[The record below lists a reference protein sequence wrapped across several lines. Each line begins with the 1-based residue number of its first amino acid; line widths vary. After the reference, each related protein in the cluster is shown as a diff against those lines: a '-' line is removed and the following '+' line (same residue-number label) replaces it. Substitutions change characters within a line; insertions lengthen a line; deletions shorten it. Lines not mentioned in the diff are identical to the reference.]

1 MALCRG
7 SYLHVRR
14 FVHRMA
20 NWQHP
25 PAPIQQ
31 RVSGCCKQGDMEMGD
46 VNKPDSIPIAW
57 LVMGERHVVPQTVCL
72 PMPYGSVEGGYPS
85 LAGLAPSPAI
95 AG

>member
-1 MALCRG
+1 
-7 SYLHVRR
+7 
-14 FVHRMA
+14 
-20 NWQHP
+20 
-25 PAPIQQ
+25 
-31 RVSGCCKQGDMEMGD
+31 MEMGD